1 MLVVLGPARGG
12 RREPYVRA
20 STPGETR
27 RRREQSP
34 LAGGWGGGG
43 GSEEQEELRQSQA
56 LPPLQQRPRPLGE
69 RLERPQASRRRS
81 APQAQTCRAAN
92 RSFLEHRCQGCG
104 QTGLRNK
111 KTQLKAFFPF
121 PHKAPDLP
129 CHPYAKE
136 FSRTISALP
145 PKLPDFAKVTHE
157 SLQISHTQSA
167 SPGPSPG
174 GPQAEPV
181 STVPPCPRSTCG
193 NPLLPSHL
201 PSPEAP
207 PLLCSP
213 KPVLVLLPRLW
224 PLGFSA
230 GSPG

>member
-1 MLVVLGPARGG
+1 MAESDLTPWVFVPAPVSVCCWLCRALHVVGEGSLMLEPAPQERQGCAESRAHWLGDG
-12 RREPYVRA
+12 V
-20 STPGETR
+20 
-27 RRREQSP
+27 
-34 LAGGWGGGG
+34 GGG
-43 GSEEQEELRQSQA
+43 GSEEQEELRQSPA

-92 RSFLEHRCQGCG
+92 RSFPEHRCQGCG

-157 SLQISHTQSA
+157 SLQIVHTQSA
-167 SPGPSPG
+167 TPGPSPG
-174 GPQAEPV
+174 SPRAEPK
-181 STVPPCPRSTCG
+181 SAPCRLPQILLWKPFAPIPPPQS
-193 NPLLPSHL
+193 
-201 PSPEAP
+201 
-207 PLLCSP
+207 
-213 KPVLVLLPRLW
+213 
-224 PLGFSA
+224 
-230 GSPG
+230 